1 MLKLLY
7 KTLLVSVLSASLLL
21 LDFSYKGVMLNSL
34 HAESVK
40 TEKINDSNLMGTLTM
55 TVVGVLAKR
64 LYTYKPTTDI
74 MLAAA
79 GGAIFIAGEILA
91 FFKLKKVMKGME
103 EQITRDKNGN
113 VNKEQIESIERLK
126 KSYEEAKKTAT
137 TKKTLQLAAAA
148 AFAAAAVAAY
158 TMTVGDLAALK
169 TCTTG
174 IKSGLSASGAVKA
187 VCKGLAST
195 PKTAPEGA
203 RCFAELASCT
213 TAIKGYSSAVTGY
226 ELARQ
231 SVGPSAPG
239 LATANSTEAAVTAQ
253 LATIPGIC
261 ASYTASMGSPVQACQ
276 PLVPKNL
283 MGESG
288 GFGLAQSIAAG
299 NIFKNLPE
307 IYKQELL
314 KQGISD
320 RQIANIMEQKTSAP
334 QSIMMNVVDFFF
346 PQAKATVFAAMGIA
360 SKLALSYL
368 VTTSATIGPAIDMYM
383 LIPQKRAIVWGV
395 LSGLT
400 AAATMSTNNVITQID
415 SNIKKIDEI
424 LKSMYSMAD
433 GATGTQVAPIATAQ
447 SQVTLASKVNSAPNA
462 VQYEDVDLSNVVK
475 GTLPCATGDENSK
488 CKSFEDSVKDLPSY
502 QGLESETKMQMDSIF
517 KTASGLSGTSKITSG
532 TMESAANLASQ
543 SNAIKSSMD
552 KARSIVAAKLK
563 DSESSANLDADTKK
577 LSDQIEKAM
586 NDNLKNSN
594 TSASQMAS
602 HMSGVNE
609 KFSTTA
615 ASDEDKSAQK
625 KIADAEAAAL
635 LEKNRAA
642 AEAALA
648 SIGSVDLNAGTS
660 DKMPSI
666 INVDSGSTK
675 EMSAEELAAYNDS
688 LKKASGNIDDFE
700 IKNDISKPEANIFE
714 LISNRYQQSGYP
726 RLFKVKDPTST
737 TTTEA
742 VKN

>member
-7 KTLLVSVLSASLLL
+7 KTLLVSVLSGSLLM

-40 TEKINDSNLMGTLTM
+40 TEKISDSNLMGTLTM

-79 GGAIFIAGEILA
+79 GGAIFIAGEGLA
-91 FFKLKKVMKGME
+91 FFKLKGVMKGME

-137 TKKTLQLAAAA
+137 TKKNLQLAAAA

-169 TCTTG
+169 TCTAG
-174 IKSGLSASGAVKA
+174 IGSGLSASGAVKA
-187 VCKGLAST
+187 ICKGLASS
-195 PKTAPEGA
+195 PPTAAEGA
-203 RCFAELASCT
+203 RCYAELASCT
-213 TAIKGYSSAVTGY
+213 IAIKDYSRSVTSY

-239 LATANSTEAAVTAQ
+239 LATANSTQVLVTTNLAKLPATCMSFTKSMAA
-253 LATIPGIC
+253 
-261 ASYTASMGSPVQACQ
+261 PVQACQ

-283 MGESG
+283 IGESG
-288 GFGLAQSIAAG
+288 GLGLTQAIGGS
-299 NIFKNLPE
+299 NVFKDLPDV
-307 IYKQELL
+307 YKQEFL
-314 KQGISD
+314 KQNISD
-320 RQIANIMEQKTSAP
+320 RQIANIIGQNTSVP
-334 QSIMMNVVDFFF
+334 DNLMMKVVDFFF
-346 PQAKATVFAAMGIA
+346 PQAKAMLFSAMGIA
-360 SKLALSYL
+360 SKLAVSYL
-368 VTTSATIGPAIDMYM
+368 KTTSATIGPAIDMYM

-400 AAATMSTNNVITQID
+400 ATATMSTNNVITQID
-415 SNIKKIDEI
+415 SNIEKIEEI

-433 GATGTQVAPIATAQ
+433 GATGTQVAPIVTVQ
-447 SQVTLASKVNSAPNA
+447 SQVTIASRVNAAPNA
-462 VQYEDVDLSNVVK
+462 VNYEDVDLSNVVK
-475 GTLPCATGDENSK
+475 GNLPCATGDENSK

-502 QGLESETKMQMDSIF
+502 QGLENETKMQMDSIF

-532 TMESAANLASQ
+532 TMESAAKLAGQ
-543 SNAIKSSMD
+543 SSAIKSSMN
-552 KARSIVAAKLK
+552 KARSLVSGKLK
-563 DSESSANLDADTKK
+563 DSGSSANLDADTKK

-594 TSASQMAS
+594 SSAHQMAS
-602 HMSGVNE
+602 HMSGATRE
-609 KFSTTA
+609 YTTSTDLDA
-615 ASDEDKSAQK
+615 DKKAK
-625 KIADAEAAAL
+625 EIADAEAAAL

-648 SIGSVDLNAGTS
+648 AGSIDLNAGTS
-660 DKMPSI
+660 DIMPAI
-666 INVDSGSTK
+666 ANVDSGSTK
-675 EMSAEELAAYNDS
+675 ELSPEELAAYNES
-688 LKKASGNIDDFE
+688 LKKAAGNIDEFE
-700 IKNDISKPEANIFE
+700 IKNDISKDSGANIFE

-726 RLFKVKDPTST
+726 RLFKVKDPTAT